1 MPESRFI
8 QVILPLRLEWEP
20 FYRMEAPV
28 APGERVEV
36 PFSGRHYIGVVSAV
50 GVTPPEDMRVLE
62 ARPTRLPPISQEE
75 LRFWKVLSDYYL
87 CTIGEV
93 YKNAYPSVKTEGETL
108 LVHRHERLE
117 KRLERLRQQAEKAK
131 SEKTRTRYQ
140 EEAGRI
146 QQLLANPNP
155 TEVPVLQEIA
165 LSESQGNALQEIQEA
180 FSQKK
185 TALLCGPAQPE
196 LYLALAREV
205 LLSGKSVL
213 ILVPEI
219 ALAKPLEERIAGVF
233 PDVLTYHGAL
243 SAGRKRGVA
252 SLLRQTDQALV
263 LGTRSALMLPF
274 RKLGLVIVDQ
284 EHDSSYKQ
292 DSPAP
297 RYHARESAI
306 MLSVLHGARVL
317 LSSATPSLESLYNAE
332 AGLFARIDLKQSSTI
347 GEAPEIRV
355 VNTLAE
361 VRKRGMSGSFSLKL
375 LEEMHACLEQGK
387 KILLVCRSRQAL
399 QECEEE
405 LRGILPEES
414 RGSIVTATPASVKNL
429 PGTPFA
435 LIGIVL
441 ADHLLSK
448 EDFRSDERTL
458 QFLRGLEGRC
468 APGGLLIIQSR
479 EAGHPVFKA
488 LQEGLEAS
496 LFLEERRVAAYP
508 PYTRLVDLVF
518 HDKSEKRIQFLS
530 QQLAE
535 ALRAEGLSPLGPY
548 QPQGLPESGEKAR
561 IIRISLF
568 KDKQLQAR
576 KRRLYQRVGAFEEQ
590 YKYQGHIL
598 FDVDPV

>member
-20 FYRMEAPV
+20 FYRIETPV
-28 APGERVEV
+28 TPGERVEV
-36 PFSGRHYIGVVSAV
+36 SFSGRRYVGVVSAV
-50 GVTPPEDMRVLE
+50 DVTPPEDMRVLE
-62 ARPTRLPPISQEE
+62 ARTTGLPPISTEE

-87 CTIGEV
+87 CTMGEV
-93 YKNAYPSVKTEGETL
+93 YKNAYPSVKTEGETI

-117 KRLERLRQQAEKAK
+117 KRLERLLQQAQKAK
-131 SEKTRTRYQ
+131 SEKTRSRYQ
-140 EEAGRI
+140 EEAERI
-146 QQLLANPNP
+146 QKLLSNPNP
-155 TEVPVLQEIA
+155 TEVPVLSEITLTEA
-165 LSESQGNALQEIQEA
+165 QRNALQEIRKA
-180 FSQKK
+180 FSEKK
-185 TALLCGPAQPE
+185 TALLCGSGQVD

-219 ALAKPLEERIAGVF
+219 ALAKPLEERIASVF
-233 PDVLTYHGAL
+233 PDVLTYHSAL

-252 SLLRQTDQALV
+252 SLLRQSDQALV

-284 EHDSSYKQ
+284 EHDSSFKQ

-306 MLSVLHGARVL
+306 MLAVLHGARVL

-332 AGLFARIDLKQSSTI
+332 TGLFAKFDLKQSSTS
-347 GEAPEIRV
+347 EIRV
-355 VNTLAE
+355 INTLAE
-361 VRKRGMSGSFSLKL
+361 ARKRGMSGSFSLKL

-405 LRGILPEES
+405 LSSIVPEES
-414 RGSIVTATPASVKNL
+414 RGSILTATPASVKNL
-429 PGTPFA
+429 PPTPFG
-435 LIGIVL
+435 LIGVIL

-458 QFLRGLEGRC
+458 QFLQGLEGRC
-468 APGGLLIIQSR
+468 APGGLLIVQTR

-496 LFLEERRVAAYP
+496 LFLEERRIAAYP
-508 PYTRLVDLVF
+508 PYTRLVDIVL

-530 QQLAE
+530 QKLAE
-535 ALRAEGLSPLGPY
+535 ALRAEGLVPLGPY
-548 QPQGLPESGEKAR
+548 QPQGSLETEEQAR

-576 KRRLYQRVGAFEEQ
+576 KRRLLKRITAFEEQ
-590 YKYQGHIL
+590 YKYQGHIFL
-598 FDVDPV
+598 DVDPA

>member
-1 MPESRFI
+1 M
-8 QVILPLRLEWEP
+8 
-20 FYRMEAPV
+20 Y
-28 APGERVEV
+28 
-36 PFSGRHYIGVVSAV
+36 
-50 GVTPPEDMRVLE
+50 
-62 ARPTRLPPISQEE
+62 
-75 LRFWKVLSDYYL
+75 
-87 CTIGEV
+87 
-93 YKNAYPSVKTEGETL
+93 
-108 LVHRHERLE
+108 
-117 KRLERLRQQAEKAK
+117 
-131 SEKTRTRYQ
+131 
-140 EEAGRI
+140 
-146 QQLLANPNP
+146 
-155 TEVPVLQEIA
+155 
-165 LSESQGNALQEIQEA
+165 
-180 FSQKK
+180 
-185 TALLCGPAQPE
+185 GPAQPE

-219 ALAKPLEERIAGVF
+219 ALAKPLKERIASVF

-243 SAGRKRGVA
+243 PAGRKRGVA

-317 LSSATPSLESLYNAE
+317 LSSATPSLESLYNA
-332 AGLFARIDLKQSSTI
+332 ATGLFTRIDIKQSSTS
-347 GEAPEIRV
+347 EKAPDIRV

-361 VRKRGMSGSFSLKL
+361 ARKRGMSGSFSLKL

-405 LRGILPEES
+405 LGSIVPEER

-429 PGTPFA
+429 PVTPFA

-458 QFLRGLEGRC
+458 QFLRGLEGRS
-468 APGGLLIIQSR
+468 APGGLLIVQTR

-508 PYTRLVDLVF
+508 PYTRLVDIVL
-518 HDKSEKRIQFLS
+518 HDKSEKRLHFLS

-535 ALRAEGLSPLGPY
+535 ALRAEGLTPLGPY
-548 QPQGLPESGEKAR
+548 QPQGLPENEEKTR

-576 KRRLYQRVGAFEEQ
+576 KRRLYQRVVAFEEQ

-598 FDVDPV
+598 FDVDPA